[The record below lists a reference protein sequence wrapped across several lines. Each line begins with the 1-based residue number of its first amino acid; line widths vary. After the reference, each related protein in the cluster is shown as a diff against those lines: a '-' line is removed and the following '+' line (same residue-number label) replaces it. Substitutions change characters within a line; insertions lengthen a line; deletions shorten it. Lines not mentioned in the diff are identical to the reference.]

1 MIKRWKDNGII
12 KVAIAAIVYMAIVI
26 GLAVFSVNKSH
37 GIMEELLKKEMVDV
51 ARSAA
56 ASIDGDF
63 LIDIHEGDENTS
75 EYKNVYD
82 TLTVFLKETQAK
94 YIYVVRRHVT
104 GRFGFVLDTDPD
116 DPGKYGEPVMG
127 TEAMEEAVRG
137 NPSVDDNA
145 YEDRWGTFYSAYC
158 PVYDSTGKLAGLVCA
173 DFPASWYE
181 DEVATQM
188 RLIIIIVVFAIVIS
202 VLIIALV
209 LWNAGR
215 EAKIKEAERD
225 ELALAKSLAEE
236 ANNRRNEFLDMMS
249 HEIRTPISMVMGMD
263 EMILRESVEKNV
275 REYASDIRHAGNV
288 LLSLVDEVL
297 DMSQIDNG
305 DIDLHPVRYDPMILI
320 SDLTE
325 IVRTRLHNSSVRFF
339 TEIDDNIPSI
349 VFGDSTRMKQCLL
362 TLLSNSLRY
371 TKEGEIH
378 FSVKRERIRD
388 NYVWLRF
395 CVSDTGE
402 GVPKEAIKRMVD
414 YFETG
419 EELDEDVTGIT
430 ELGLSMISRFL
441 RQMDTKLEFE
451 SKLGEGSKFFFVVKQ
466 SVIDEKPVGD
476 YKRAREVMS
485 SEDNYGEKKK
495 YIAPDAKILLVDDE
509 KMNLAVVKTLL
520 QSTQIQ
526 IDTTMSGA
534 EALELMAENTYDVLI
549 FDHLMREID
558 GVELLRLVREN
569 RDNPNCI
576 VPCIV
581 LTANAM
587 EGAREEYLKVG
598 FDAYLSKPVNKDRIE
613 SVILRY
619 LPRAK
624 VKFEKF

>member
-1 MIKRWKDNGII
+1 MKMQWKVNGIAKI
-12 KVAIAAIVYMAIVI
+12 GIAAVVYMVVVI
-26 GLAVFSVNKSH
+26 GLSVFSVNRSH
-37 GIMEELLKKEMVDV
+37 SIMEELLKKEMVDV

-56 ASIDGDF
+56 ASVDGDY
-63 LIDIHEGDENTS
+63 LISIHEGDEDS
-75 EYKNVYD
+75 VEYKKVYD
-82 TLTVFLKETQAK
+82 TLSVFLKETQAK

-127 TEAMEEAVRG
+127 TDAMEEAVRG
-137 NPSVDDNA
+137 NPAVDDNA
-145 YEDRWGTFYSAYC
+145 YEDRWGSFYSAYC

-181 DEVATQM
+181 GEVATQM
-188 RLIIIIVVFAIVIS
+188 RLIILIVVSAIVLS
-202 VLIIALV
+202 VLIIVLV
-209 LWNAGR
+209 LWNAAR
-215 EAKIKEAERD
+215 EAKMKAIEKD
-225 ELALAKSLAEE
+225 ELEMAKSLAEE
-236 ANNRRNEFLDMMS
+236 ANTRRNEFLDMMS

-275 REYASDIRHAGNV
+275 REYAADIRHAGNV

-305 DIDLHPVRYDPMILI
+305 DIDLHPVRYDPMLLI
-320 SDLTE
+320 SDISE
-325 IVRTRLHNSSVRFF
+325 ITRTRLHNSSVQFF
-339 TEIDDNIPSI
+339 TEIDDKLPSI
-349 VFGDSTRMKQCLL
+349 VFGDSTRIKQCLL

-378 FSVKRERIRD
+378 FSITRERIRD
-388 NYVWLRF
+388 NHTWLKF

-402 GVPKEAIKRMVD
+402 GVPRDAIKRMVD

-419 EELDEDVTGIT
+419 EEGDEDVSGIT
-430 ELGLSMISRFL
+430 ELGLAMVARFL
-441 RQMDTKLEFE
+441 LQMESRLEFE
-451 SKLGEGSKFFFVVKQ
+451 SELRVGSKFYFTVKQ
-466 SVIDEKPVGD
+466 GVIDEKPVGD
-476 YKRAREVMS
+476 FRRAKEVMS
-485 SEDNYGEKKK
+485 SDDEVVERRK

-520 QSTQIQ
+520 QSTQVQ

-569 RDNPNCI
+569 RDNPNCV

-613 SVILRY
+613 SMLLRY

-624 VKFEKF
+624 VKFEV